1 MEPEELT
8 QHIGRTLR
16 QLRIERGL
24 SLDQLSAYTTVSK
37 PMLGQIERGESNPTV
52 VTLWKIARGL
62 DIPLSVFLADKPTE
76 RATVIR
82 RAEQQIV
89 LDDGGLYVMRHVLS
103 AHHPLPYDL
112 FHVQL
117 LPGCHHQSEPHSVG
131 VQESVLVTHGHMT
144 IRVESVVYE
153 LDEGEAM
160 HFYADVDHAYINT
173 TQSVCN
179 MLSFISYSSISARLE
194 DIRYRKLSRVINE

>member
-16 QLRIERGL
+16 RLRIERGL
-24 SLDQLSAYTTVSK
+24 SLDQLAVCTTVSK

-62 DIPLSVFLADKPTE
+62 DIPVSTFLADKPNGG
-76 RATVIR
+76 ATVIR
-82 RAEQQIV
+82 RAEQHIV
-89 LDDGGLYVMRHVLS
+89 LDDGGLYIMRHVLS
-103 AHHPLPYDL
+103 ARNPLPYDL

-117 LPGCHHQSEPHSVG
+117 LPGCHHQSEPHSIG
-131 VQESVLVTHGHMT
+131 VQESVLITHGHMT
-144 IRVESVVYE
+144 MRVESVEYE

-160 HFYADVDHAYINT
+160 HFYADVDHAYINA
-173 TQSVCN
+173 TQSVCD
-179 MLSFISYSSISARLE
+179 MLSFITYSSSSARLE
-194 DIRYRKLSRVINE
+194 DIPYRRLSRVIDE